1 MITVRQAVRSLKR
14 KIKDNQDYIVI
25 EEIVFGVYKAMMTF
39 TRYHSLFDNG
49 TINIYMEDETVH
61 GHYTMPLEMFNDC
74 TYEDIEKVCQCILTY
89 CLTEKEERVS

>member
-25 EEIVFGVYKAMMTF
+25 EEIEFGVYKTMMTF

-74 TYEDIEKVCQCILTY
+74 TYEDIEKICQCILTY